1 MQDFMNVLILGGDG
15 YLGWPTAMRFA
26 SNGHQVTV
34 VDNYLKRTLAKQNKS
49 QALIPTPDL
58 LERARIFQSLTNHQI
73 DVIIEDCTNPT
84 ALNEIVQRCRPEVL
98 IHYAEQPSGPYSMRG
113 FEEAQVTFNNN
124 IHTTFN
130 VIWSVIKH
138 APDCHIIKLGTMGEY
153 GTPNIDIEEGWIDI
167 HHRGRTDK
175 FLYPRQGA
183 TLYHTTKIMDTDLL
197 WFYVRTYGL
206 KVTDLMQG
214 PVYGLITE
222 ESLLDDRLL
231 TNFHYDDL
239 FGTVLNRFIVQAVAG
254 IPLTLYGSGGQT
266 RGFLNIKD
274 TLQCLELAAAQ
285 PVERGD
291 LRILNQ
297 FTEQFSVR
305 QLAEQVRTAARSSGY
320 QTEIQ
325 TIKNPRKEMDSH
337 YFNAAHQGLLDM
349 GLKPHLLT
357 TEIISEMISVIAKYQ
372 DRIDHSKVM
381 PRFSY
386 S

>member
-1 MQDFMNVLILGGDG
+1 MPDFMNVLILGGDG

-325 TIKNPRKEMDSH
+325 TIKNPRKEMDGH

>member
-1 MQDFMNVLILGGDG
+1 MNVLILGGDG

-349 GLKPHLLT
+349 GLKPNLLT

>member
-1 MQDFMNVLILGGDG
+1 
-15 YLGWPTAMRFA
+15 
-26 SNGHQVTV
+26 
-34 VDNYLKRTLAKQNKS
+34 
-49 QALIPTPDL
+49 
-58 LERARIFQSLTNHQI
+58 
-73 DVIIEDCTNPT
+73 
-84 ALNEIVQRCRPEVL
+84 
-98 IHYAEQPSGPYSMRG
+98 MRG

>member
-1 MQDFMNVLILGGDG
+1 MNVLILGGDG

-183 TLYHTTKIMDTDLL
+183 TL
-197 WFYVRTYGL
+197 
-206 KVTDLMQG
+206 
-214 PVYGLITE
+214 
-222 ESLLDDRLL
+222 
-231 TNFHYDDL
+231 
-239 FGTVLNRFIVQAVAG
+239 
-254 IPLTLYGSGGQT
+254 
-266 RGFLNIKD
+266 
-274 TLQCLELAAAQ
+274 
-285 PVERGD
+285 
-291 LRILNQ
+291 
-297 FTEQFSVR
+297 
-305 QLAEQVRTAARSSGY
+305 
-320 QTEIQ
+320 
-325 TIKNPRKEMDSH
+325 
-337 YFNAAHQGLLDM
+337 
-349 GLKPHLLT
+349 
-357 TEIISEMISVIAKYQ
+357 
-372 DRIDHSKVM
+372 
-381 PRFSY
+381 
-386 S
+386 

>member
-1 MQDFMNVLILGGDG
+1 MNVLILGGDG

-175 FLYPRQGA
+175 FMYPRQGA

>member
-1 MQDFMNVLILGGDG
+1 MPDFMNILILGGDG

>member
-1 MQDFMNVLILGGDG
+1 MPDFMNVLILGGDG

-349 GLKPHLLT
+349 GLKPNLLT

>member
-1 MQDFMNVLILGGDG
+1 MNILILGGDG

>member
-1 MQDFMNVLILGGDG
+1 MNVLILGGDG

-58 LERARIFQSLTNHQI
+58 LKRARIFQSLTNHQI

>member
-1 MQDFMNVLILGGDG
+1 MPDFMNVLILGGDG

-274 TLQCLELAAAQ
+274 TLQSLELAAAQ

>member
-1 MQDFMNVLILGGDG
+1 MNVLILGGDG